1 MSNSCVFT
9 VQSERKRLMPK
20 RIEHMLVDLTAV
32 VTRIGLISSFAGAT
46 K

>member
-1 MSNSCVFT
+1 MRGPLRTIRRARDIRHV
-9 VQSERKRLMPK
+9 PK